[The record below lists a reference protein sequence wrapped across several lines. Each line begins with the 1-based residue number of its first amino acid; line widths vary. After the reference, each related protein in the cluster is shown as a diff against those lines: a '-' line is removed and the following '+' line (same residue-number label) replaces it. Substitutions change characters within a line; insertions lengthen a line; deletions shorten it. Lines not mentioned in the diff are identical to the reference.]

1 MKLREVGKPALSVP
15 AWQSRFAR
23 RERAQIAAD
32 FIGTDGL
39 ILS

>member
-23 RERAQIAAD
+23 RERAEDSQ
-32 FIGTDGL
+32 L
-39 ILS
+39 ISLARMD